1 MADLRS
7 QVIAASRVRSGS
19 RDGLEQ
25 FETKPSTRHVR
36 SFQAAKARF
45 DKPENAETQN
55 TDPGYGN
62 HVSRIKTMFQAN
74 KAFQDGK
81 KEVRPRS
88 KSEDARRTPLEPRQT
103 AVPRMGV
110 SAQGVNNNNE
120 VQNTERSPDAKRKRI
135 PDRNFLKSTETKND
149 PLKTYETTSHLQ
161 RFNFTRAMFAK
172 MEEENRKK
180 QEQEVSWMRQHRIN
194 VHSPL
199 RSPEPS
205 PNRAVSP
212 ASRLRSPSQ
221 ESIGKVRSTS
231 DPSEMEKIADHH
243 VSTHPPK
250 RERLGSADT
259 LEDAKDKH
267 ATYNGNSTTHQLN
280 DVSDRLAR
288 YKASNITKSEGDL
301 TCAFQRSSITD
312 DGIPKYKGPKPYN
325 PPRGIERAQRPTRL
339 SDSDSSQEPSPRVST
354 TTVTLGTRGLQNR
367 FNNES
372 SQPKRDEP
380 QQPPQPAPRPRKD
393 SNREEED
400 SKPNAPQAVV
410 RSLSKDEIMASL
422 QQADSYWD
430 RTYGMSDGNRDN
442 KDSTSQAE
450 PSQATATTSNTTSP
464 DDVKL
469 RPWARYKAQRYS
481 RSSENVDDKV
491 GASDL
496 TKLGEISNTSV
507 GSYRSSLTDLTD
519 SELKPSPVTS
529 PAEQVKPIAE
539 PKQQQPEPTETTT
552 FQSSIK
558 ITPSSPVQDRGS
570 PGLMGEV
577 VSSDQECNDH
587 HRDHSMQETKPLT
600 VQVNGSIGDLGMKPE
615 PSPGASS
622 VDSMTPSEQEHL
634 LSINQPDIL
643 NEEEANEVVQ
653 LLTEREEGDGHE
665 EPDVPHTDGDLS
677 GEGLTQYISP
687 TVRADQTTVSPYI
700 IKTDTDTETEA
711 EDGYI
716 EDSFKDVT
724 EGDEESNRI
733 WQLCFDK
740 YPTDKYTDKSSAAD
754 SSSPQVSSEV
764 STSTSQSD
772 DACSVKE
779 RSRHNS
785 SGSDTTVTE
794 VTAAEDE
801 FEFEGTKS
809 SAMKLDITQKSAD
822 MTAETPS
829 GINGNKS
836 DLEHAIPPDEADH
849 DGNTADTESLAS
861 YDYHND
867 FPVKQPLDRQ
877 ESDNV
882 SLMSGFS
889 TVTESDTTYTPDDL
903 ELDFD
908 SDYFDKVSSTL
919 KEYFEAFSD
928 EGLSD
933 QENEHASSA
942 SHSEEGSYAEDE
954 EDKPYEIEGLPDHDH
969 DDHFYPNAKP
979 PSRVKFSSAPI
990 RVFSTY
996 GVNEYDRRNEDIDP
1010 VAASAEYELEK
1021 RVERMDVFPVELV
1034 KGPEGLGLSI
1044 IGMGV
1049 GADAGLEKLGIFVK
1063 TLTEG
1068 GAAQKDE
1075 RIQVNDQIIEV
1086 DGKSLVGVTQAYAA
1100 SVLRNTSGV
1109 VRFMIGREKNPGQ
1122 SEVAKLIQQSL
1133 AQDRQR
1139 EEMRKREQERLMQM
1153 QQELSE
1159 EQERLEL
1166 LQVQL
1171 REAQQLEEDEM
1182 EGTEDHEMRDYPS
1195 SHEEEMREVSEPEEP
1210 EQPPPPPPPPPK
1222 EAPPLP
1228 PPPPKEPPPTPPQP
1242 KEPPP
1247 PPPSPPMETEP
1258 TPEPQVVQVEEE
1270 ERIEEPEVEDRSHI
1284 EVLDL
1289 PGSSS
1294 EDVSPEMDPQ
1304 ILFARLKEA
1313 QYKNAVA
1320 EAELAKL
1327 KAKMILL
1334 ENLDAQKTH
1343 YEKQSEELAARLR
1356 EMDRV
1361 IQLKQREIVGYQDM
1375 LEGSQAQCIALEK
1388 KGDAEAAVIEKKYH
1402 KAKKLIKE
1410 YQQRERELL
1419 QDREAK
1425 IQQQMELEQHY
1436 SLFVK
1441 KLKDRIFQLENNLVE
1456 TQRAAGLPISLP
1468 KDNIALREINIQM
1481 TQGADAPINP
1491 VVADD
1496 ISEVNSEISESD
1508 ISFSEPLSPDFE
1520 DDVDSQRGSI
1530 RPQEEEV
1537 FPSLPETTLLDTTA
1551 SKDKALLTHVGAL
1564 ASRRPPSK
1572 RGASQSSLENG
1583 EETPETYVE
1592 RWIQHDRDTQSN
1604 KSDSSSQVSHASY
1617 EPSRP
1622 LFQGLAS
1629 EIPQRIDDQDSAPG
1643 ITLVSSRTLPEAV
1656 NSLPPRPP
1664 RPSKNSGIALLSSRP
1679 LDSQD
1684 SGITLISTK
1693 PLDTGYSKKGSYM
1706 FGYQFRQRSES
1717 TGC

>member
-677 GEGLTQYISP
+677 GE
-687 TVRADQTTVSPYI
+687 
-700 IKTDTDTETEA
+700 
-711 EDGYI
+711 
-716 EDSFKDVT
+716 
-724 EGDEESNRI
+724 
-733 WQLCFDK
+733 
-740 YPTDKYTDKSSAAD
+740 
-754 SSSPQVSSEV
+754 
-764 STSTSQSD
+764 
-772 DACSVKE
+772 
-779 RSRHNS
+779 
-785 SGSDTTVTE
+785 
-794 VTAAEDE
+794 
-801 FEFEGTKS
+801 
-809 SAMKLDITQKSAD
+809 
-822 MTAETPS
+822 
-829 GINGNKS
+829 
-836 DLEHAIPPDEADH
+836 
-849 DGNTADTESLAS
+849 
-861 YDYHND
+861 
-867 FPVKQPLDRQ
+867 
-877 ESDNV
+877 
-882 SLMSGFS
+882 
-889 TVTESDTTYTPDDL
+889 
-903 ELDFD
+903 
-908 SDYFDKVSSTL
+908 
-919 KEYFEAFSD
+919 
-928 EGLSD
+928 
-933 QENEHASSA
+933 
-942 SHSEEGSYAEDE
+942 EEGSYAEDE

-1508 ISFSEPLSPDFE
+1508 ISFSEPLSPGERKQRTLLSPPAVPPRDFE

>member
-724 EGDEESNRI
+724 E
-733 WQLCFDK
+733 
-740 YPTDKYTDKSSAAD
+740 
-754 SSSPQVSSEV
+754 
-764 STSTSQSD
+764 
-772 DACSVKE
+772 
-779 RSRHNS
+779 
-785 SGSDTTVTE
+785 
-794 VTAAEDE
+794 
-801 FEFEGTKS
+801 
-809 SAMKLDITQKSAD
+809 
-822 MTAETPS
+822 
-829 GINGNKS
+829 
-836 DLEHAIPPDEADH
+836 
-849 DGNTADTESLAS
+849 
-861 YDYHND
+861 
-867 FPVKQPLDRQ
+867 
-877 ESDNV
+877 
-882 SLMSGFS
+882 
-889 TVTESDTTYTPDDL
+889 
-903 ELDFD
+903 
-908 SDYFDKVSSTL
+908 
-919 KEYFEAFSD
+919 
-928 EGLSD
+928 
-933 QENEHASSA
+933 
-942 SHSEEGSYAEDE
+942 EGSYAEDE

-1508 ISFSEPLSPDFE
+1508 ISFSEPLSPGERKQRTLLSPPAVPPRDFE